1 MWQYEEMYKI
11 PSNCHTTCLLHKMG
25 FRSEREHNRPWE
37 YLQKILLV
45 ILGWGLVSKGSCRN
59 LIWRAGVSQGRDLAE
74 RGGRSHL
81 ACSAACI
88 SILSP
93 SQKIPSVN
101 LCNHGVG
108 SVQSFYSNV
117 SRSQFQCWLH
127 LWSDMSCTMHNV
139 ACMTP
144 DARLIKASASS
155 EHKGSVGNNRLP
167 LFLSQWHNSW
177 WWPPSTSDATLCI
190 STGEDAQSQGGAY
203 YASVFMHMRWC

>member
-1 MWQYEEMYKI
+1 MLKCGSMKRCTKFHQIVTQPVYCTKWVFEVKENI
-11 PSNCHTTCLLHKMG
+11 TGLENTC
-25 FRSEREHNRPWE
+25 RRYCWSSWD
-37 YLQKILLV
+37 
-45 ILGWGLVSKGSCRN
+45 LVSKGSCRN
-59 LIWRAGVSQGRDLAE
+59 LIWRDGVSQGRDLAE
-74 RGGRSHL
+74 RGGRSLL
-81 ACSAACI
+81 ASSAACI

-93 SQKIPSVN
+93 SQKIVN

-108 SVQSFYSNV
+108 SVQSFCSNV
-117 SRSQFQCWLH
+117 SRSQSQCWLH

-144 DARLIKASASS
+144 DARLIKASASP
-155 EHKGSVGNNRLP
+155 EHKGSVGNNRP

>member
-1 MWQYEEMYKI
+1 MYKI

-25 FRSEREHNRPWE
+25 FRSEREHNRPWK

-45 ILGWGLVSKGSCRN
+45 ILGRDLVSKGSCRN
-59 LIWRAGVSQGRDLAE
+59 LIWRDGVSQGRDLAE
-74 RGGRSHL
+74 RGGRSLL
-81 ACSAACI
+81 ASGAACI

-93 SQKIPSVN
+93 SQKIPSVD

-108 SVQSFYSNV
+108 SVQSFFKCLSLSISVLTPSLIWYVLHNAQCCVYDAWCASNKG
-117 SRSQFQCWLH
+117 L
-127 LWSDMSCTMHNV
+127 N
-139 ACMTP
+139 
-144 DARLIKASASS
+144 ASS